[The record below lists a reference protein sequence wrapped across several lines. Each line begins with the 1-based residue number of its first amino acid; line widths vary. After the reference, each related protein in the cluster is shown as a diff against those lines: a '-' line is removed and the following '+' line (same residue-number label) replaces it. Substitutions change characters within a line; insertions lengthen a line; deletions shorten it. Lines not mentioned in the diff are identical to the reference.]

1 MVIGNIMNELITD
14 IKNLELETLKNLKNS
29 KSSNT
34 LRAYQ
39 ADFRDFSRFCI
50 KNGLSSMPT
59 EPRILSL
66 YLTHLSSTS
75 KFSTLKRR
83 IASISVIHKMKG
95 HYLDTKHPIIMENLH
110 GIKRVKGSNQ
120 KAKKPILINELRLI
134 IKAIDQYLSNS
145 GLGEVDCIASE
156 SSKNIRNKIRDKA
169 IILVGFSGGFRRS
182 ELVNIDYD
190 DIEFVIEGVKIF
202 IKRSKTDQSGEGMIK
217 AIPYFDNKTFCPV
230 IALKHWIDNCE
241 IKSGKIFDIS
251 DKSVALI
258 VKKYASFV
266 GLDPNKYSGHSLRS
280 GFATSTAESGAEERN
295 IMAMTGHKTTQMVR
309 RYIQEANLFKNNA
322 LNKIKL

>member
-1 MVIGNIMNELITD
+1 MNELVTD
-14 IKNLELETLKNLKNS
+14 IKSLELETLKNLKNS
-29 KSSNT
+29 KSANT
-34 LRAYQ
+34 LRAYK
-39 ADFRDFSRFCI
+39 ADFKDFSAFCV
-50 KNGLSSMPT
+50 KNGLNFLPT
-59 EPRILSL
+59 EPKILSL
-66 YLTHLSSTS
+66 YLTHLSATS

-83 IASISVIHKMKG
+83 IASISVIHKIKG

-120 KAKKPILINELRLI
+120 KAKKPLLINDLKLI
-134 IKAIDQYLSNS
+134 INVINEANQ
-145 GLGEVDCIASE
+145 SE
-156 SSKNIRNKIRDKA
+156 KKKIRDKT

-190 DIEFVIEGVKIF
+190 DVEFVNEGVKIF
-202 IKRSKTDQSGEGMIK
+202 VKRSKTDQSGEGMTK
-217 AIPYFDNKTFCPV
+217 AIPYFDNKLFCPV
-230 IALKHWIDNCE
+230 TNLKKWIDYSE

-258 VKKYASFV
+258 IKKYASLS
-266 GLDPNKYSGHSLRS
+266 GLEAHRYGGHSLRS

-322 LNKIKL
+322 LNKIKI